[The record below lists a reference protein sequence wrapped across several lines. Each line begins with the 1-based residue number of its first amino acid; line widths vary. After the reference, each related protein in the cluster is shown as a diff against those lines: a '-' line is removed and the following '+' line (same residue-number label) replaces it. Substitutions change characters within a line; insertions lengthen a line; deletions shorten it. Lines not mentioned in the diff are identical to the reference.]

1 MRMSA
6 KNKNHAFTLIEIMTV
21 AAIMGIMV
29 LAVSPAV
36 SSANRNSKAS
46 KCSANL
52 RIIQSAKAAYLMENV
67 GKLEIDR
74 SDAQSLDTFRQYFPQ
89 QVIPEGCP
97 SMDSPIAAPY
107 QDVYHLYKDVYC
119 TNNCPAGSPIASY
132 PYEPDIGGPNY
143 YRNGYHDLHRRE

>member
-1 MRMSA
+1 MYA
-6 KNKNHAFTLIEIMTV
+6 KYKNHAFTLIEVMTV

-67 GKLEIDR
+67 GKLEIET
-74 SDAQSLDTFRQYFPQ
+74 SDAQSFDAFRKYFPQ
-89 QVIPEGCP
+89 QIIPEGCP
-97 SMDSPIAAPY
+97 SMDSPTAAPY
-107 QDVYHLYKDVYC
+107 QGVYNLYTDVSC
-119 TNNCPAGSPIASY
+119 TNNCPVDGSLADY
-132 PYEPDIGGPNY
+132 PYEPDLGGPNY